1 MKHWKQTAV
10 FLAIWVLW
18 IGGSFDSLA
27 ALGIQADYRM
37 VDTLP
42 EGKEKSEY
50 ISLIS
55 GDIEYQLEA
64 GDTLWG
70 IARRFLGAGSRYE
83 EICRKNTDVI
93 SDPNILMA
101 GDTIQIPEYR
111 YIPKD
116 RFGRG
121 GLSYEGAIRIASPDI
136 VDDSYFLTDS
146 IHVPYKPHR
155 IVVSSLP
162 VTNRMGENA
171 LTENWEEFVAEV
183 ERCSKNCQ
191 GRVSNLKFEKYGM
204 DEGSDLCGYS
214 FDFDTGEKMME
225 FALFYRLGAK
235 NMAEVIGVQE
245 KPQETCLT
253 NVVDVTRYIAAS
265 FQDYGGK
272 IGMGFVKVTDN
283 VGALDWNYP
292 ELHNPFTFAM
302 EECIEYA
309 PDPQQNMPGDYE
321 ICWKEPALEQL
332 ARNALTEL
340 WQLEGKEK
348 EEFLQRPLMASDLDV
363 IQRVRCMFY
372 PEGFPYGRKEE
383 EDYKP
388 LLVLECNG
396 CWEEIRLEE
405 DRVLTYED
413 LGYFRNAEKLALI
426 ICTQKDYSFIANM
439 PHLKELS
446 IRAGEAVDNVDF
458 LSELKELRTLKL
470 IQDYDYEDDGKTAA
484 FENITD
490 VSQLK
495 NCPQLRYL
503 FLEMPGLHDFS
514 FLESCPQICTIELSG
529 EPQGEPVVPEL
540 SLLSNARFIHFYED
554 SLRFEP

>member
-1 MKHWKQTAV
+1 MKHWKQAAV
-10 FLAIWVLW
+10 FLAIGALW
-18 IGGSFDSLA
+18 IGGSFDSFA
-27 ALGIQADYRM
+27 APGIQADYRM
-37 VDTLP
+37 VDALP

-121 GLSYEGAIRIASPDI
+121 GLSYEGATRIALPDI

-146 IHVPYKPHR
+146 IHVPYKAHR

-214 FDFDTGEKMME
+214 FDFDTGEKVME

-235 NMAEVIGVQE
+235 NMSEVIGVQE
-245 KPQETCLT
+245 KSQETCLT

-272 IGMGFVKVTDN
+272 IGAGFVKVTDN

-292 ELHNPFTFAM
+292 
-302 EECIEYA
+302 
-309 PDPQQNMPGDYE
+309 
-321 ICWKEPALEQL
+321 K
-332 ARNALTEL
+332 
-340 WQLEGKEK
+340 
-348 EEFLQRPLMASDLDV
+348 
-363 IQRVRCMFY
+363 
-372 PEGFPYGRKEE
+372 GFPYGRKEE

-405 DRVLTYED
+405 DRVLIYED

-458 LSELKELRTLKL
+458 LSGLKELRTLKL

-529 EPQGEPVVPEL
+529 EPKGEPAVPEL